1 MGEKMKIHVTWLDKG
16 EWKVS
21 LITVSASIP
30 LGCVSV
36 TADGHFSASTQDG
49 RKVQR
54 EQRLCSAAKALAV
67 REIGY
72 PGNSITVLLPFEDGS
87 GP

>member
-1 MGEKMKIHVTWLDKG
+1 MKIHVTWLNKG

-21 LITVSASIP
+21 LITASASIS

-36 TADGHFSASTQDG
+36 TADGHFSASSQDG
-49 RKVQR
+49 CKVQR
-54 EQRLCSAAKALAV
+54 KQQLCSAAKALAV
-67 REIGY
+67 REIGH
-72 PGNSITVLLPFEDGS
+72 PGNYITVLLPFEDGG